1 MRLVGV
7 IKEGIDLFG
16 SSVVHNVENKPYDI
30 DMGRYAYVCIKNKMH
45 LYYGCQSAGEFSDLH
60 EPA

>member
-30 DMGRYAYVCIKNKMH
+30 DMGRHVYVCIKNKMH
-45 LYYGCQSAGEFSDLH
+45 LCYGCQSEDEFSDLH